1 MSQTIIELSQQD
13 NTATVHQDGDYTTSL
28 KRPVIIEK
36 GDELILKS
44 CFVDNRISNSKSIV
58 VKGDVL
64 PNGDISDS
72 MTVNVGIGYYK
83 TDILGTWEKIATKQ
97 TTEYTEGRIIR
108 KTRVDNSND
117 PRLGVF
123 TGRPFVACEP
133 LKDPDTT
140 LVDVNSF
147 TLFVDFKIPD
157 VPYGGKVP
165 TFTLT
170 LFYPIAAGQPLKSF
184 NVTFRTAFHEQG
196 LKNGFFRQDT
206 RTGRLVLTLN
216 DTVLSQLVKNR
227 DISSTIGFPF
237 YVQKPPAG
245 STLNDTIVDLAKNNG
260 NFQSV
265 QSSPHTEGVNGTF
278 TNYENEVSFTIPV
291 GVYDPNVITQL
302 INEKMV
308 SIQVDPS
315 QTGNDF
321 EITENPL
328 LKTMQQIRLRENKQL
343 VFYDATDNNRKFV
356 INTSADAQG
365 DPELLNYYI
374 GTSQFG
380 LSFNESSG
388 KMEIIAMHNSL
399 FSGLF
404 KEETNSVVPTNTVF
418 APEVR
423 IIRNEALVSG
433 VDGCGQPDQD
443 ASQAA
448 ATKFVANKNCG
459 IYLTKLEPQE
469 FWYGA
474 NSSMGFDENIFPS
487 FAQFDKVFKTE
498 DLTAAGQP
506 KPIITSNEKV
516 YMPNNLTEGINI
528 TSDECGLDELIVK
541 RLSAVRTNGAYVQTS
556 FNSFDIQTAMIP
568 TNQIFSDIVGV
579 NSIQATNPVGSSIL
593 EASPYY
599 KISVD
604 LGIKSDVRGNGNGN
618 TISSIVSKYYSQNS
632 YTSAYSEGSIG
643 YVHQS
648 DEPVVLNDIRV
659 RILNNNNELSK
670 GIGDNSSVFLQVSKA
685 PQNSVF

>member
-343 VFYDATDNNRKFV
+343 VFYDPTDNDRKFV

-487 FAQFDKVFKTE
+487 FAQFNKVFKTE
-498 DLTAAGQP
+498 DLTATGQP

-568 TNQIFSDIVGV
+568 SNQIFSDIVGV

>member
-108 KTRVDNSND
+108 KTRVDNSNP

-216 DTVLSQLVKNR
+216 DTVLAQLVKNR

-245 STLNDTIVDLAKNNG
+245 STLNDTMVDLAKNNG

-265 QSSPHTEGVNGTF
+265 ESSPHTEGVNGTF

-308 SIQVDPS
+308 AIDVNPS

-343 VFYDATDNNRKFV
+343 VFYDPTDNDRKFV

-487 FAQFDKVFKTE
+487 FAQFNKVFKTE
-498 DLTAAGQP
+498 DLTASGQP

-670 GIGDNSSVFLQVSKA
+670 GIGDNSSVFLQVTKS
-685 PQNSVF
+685 PQNLAL

>member
-343 VFYDATDNNRKFV
+343 VFYDPTDNDRKFV

-487 FAQFDKVFKTE
+487 FAQFNKVFKTE
-498 DLTAAGQP
+498 DLTATGQP

-568 TNQIFSDIVGV
+568 SNQIFSDIVGV
-579 NSIQATNPVGSSIL
+579 NSIQASNPVGSSIL